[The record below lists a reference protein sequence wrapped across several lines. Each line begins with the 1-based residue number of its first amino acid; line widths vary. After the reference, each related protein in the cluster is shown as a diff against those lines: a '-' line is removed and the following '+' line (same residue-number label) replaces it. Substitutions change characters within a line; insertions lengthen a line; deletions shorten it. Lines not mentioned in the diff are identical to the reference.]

1 MAALKK
7 VVFAALFLTG
17 CSPMDIDL
25 IHFRSGTSD
34 DPYQREIER
43 GQLELARESI
53 HNAELR
59 RELGGYAK

>member
-1 MAALKK
+1 
-7 VVFAALFLTG
+7 
-17 CSPMDIDL
+17 MDIDL